1 MSTDQ
6 SEVGPHHLRR
16 HTRQASEP
24 SRAQRRR
31 RPVTTGERGRVTVT
45 APIETTGAAAEAQPE
60 AVLAGADKGQIEGRS
75 LGQIAWSRFK
85 RDKVAVAGG
94 VIVVLLIVIAA
105 LSRPLQHLLGLDPN
119 EFYQDLIDPSTSLP
133 KGGWGGMSADHPL
146 GVEPKFGR
154 DILARILEGS
164 WVSLVVAFGATVL
177 SNVIGAILGVVAG
190 FYGGRV
196 DAVISRL
203 MDTFLAFP
211 LLLFAIAISATL
223 QGGAFGL
230 NGLPLHIGVLIFV
243 IGFFNWPY
251 LGRIV
256 RGQTMAL
263 REREFV
269 DAARGMGARGPYILF
284 KELLPNLVGPIIV
297 YSTLLIPTNIIFEAS
312 LSFLGVG
319 IQQPQASWGGMLNQ
333 AVGYFQVDP
342 QYMIVPGLA
351 IFVTVL
357 AFNLL
362 GDGLRDALDPRSR

>member
-1 MSTDQ
+1 MA
-6 SEVGPHHLRR
+6 G
-16 HTRQASEP
+16 A
-24 SRAQRRR
+24 
-31 RPVTTGERGRVTVT
+31 
-45 APIETTGAAAEAQPE
+45 GAA
-60 AVLAGADKGQIEGRS
+60 QIEGRS
-75 LGQIAWSRFK
+75 LGRIAWNRFK
-85 RDKVAVAGG
+85 KDKIAVVGG
-94 VIVVLLIVIAA
+94 IVVILLVLIAA
-105 LSRPLQHLLGLDPN
+105 FARPLQHLLGLDPN
-119 EFYQDLIDPSTSLP
+119 AFHQDLIDSSTSLP
-133 KGGWGGMSADHPL
+133 KGGMGGMSGDHPL

-190 FYGGRV
+190 YYGGRV
-196 DAVISRL
+196 DTVISRL

-211 LLLFAIAISATL
+211 LLLFAISISATL

-230 NGLPLHIGVLIFV
+230 DGLPLHICVLIFV

-256 RGQTMAL
+256 RGQTLAL

-284 KELLPNLVGPIIV
+284 RELLPNLVGPIIV

-319 IQQPQASWGGMLNQ
+319 IQPPQASWGGMLNQ
-333 AVGYFQVDP
+333 AVDYFQVDP

>member
-1 MSTDQ
+1 M
-6 SEVGPHHLRR
+6 
-16 HTRQASEP
+16 
-24 SRAQRRR
+24 
-31 RPVTTGERGRVTVT
+31 T
-45 APIETTGAAAEAQPE
+45 APIETTAAASEAQPE
-60 AVLAGADKGQIEGRS
+60 AALAGAGKGQIEGRS
-75 LGQIAWSRFK
+75 LGQIAWTRFK

-94 VIVVLLIVIAA
+94 VIVVLLILLAILA
-105 LSRPLQHLLGLDPN
+105 RPLQSMLGLDPN
-119 EFYQDLIDPSTSLP
+119 AFNQDLIDPNTSLP
-133 KGGWGGMSADHPL
+133 KGGMGGMSGDHPL
-146 GVEPKFGR
+146 GVDPKFGR
-154 DILARILEGS
+154 DLATRLLEGS
-164 WVSLVVAFGATVL
+164 WVSLVVAFGATIL

-196 DAVISRL
+196 DSIISRL

-230 NGLPLHIGVLIFV
+230 EGLPLHLSVLIFV

-256 RGQTMAL
+256 RGQTLAL

-269 DAARGMGARGPYILF
+269 DASRGMGAKGPYILF
-284 KELLPNLVGPIIV
+284 RELLPNLVGPIIV
-297 YSTLLIPTNIIFEAS
+297 YSTLLIPTNILFEAS

-319 IQQPQASWGGMLNQ
+319 IQPPQASWGGMLRE
-333 AVGYFQVDP
+333 AVTYYEVDP
-342 QYMIVPGLA
+342 QFMIVPGLA

>member
-1 MSTDQ
+1 M
-6 SEVGPHHLRR
+6 
-16 HTRQASEP
+16 
-24 SRAQRRR
+24 
-31 RPVTTGERGRVTVT
+31 T
-45 APIETTGAAAEAQPE
+45 APIETTGSQTDAQPE
-60 AVLAGADKGQIEGRS
+60 AVLVGVKSQEIEGRS
-75 LGQIAWSRFK
+75 LGQIAWTRFK
-85 RDKVAVAGG
+85 RDKVAVGG
-94 VIVVLLIVIAA
+94 GIVVVLLVLAAA
-105 LSRPLQHLLGLDPN
+105 LSRPLQALLGLDPN
-119 EFYQDLIDPSTSLP
+119 QFHQDLIDPNTTLP
-133 KGGWGGMSADHPL
+133 KGAFGGMSWDHPL

-164 WVSLVVAFGATVL
+164 WVSLVVAFGATLL
-177 SNVIGAILGVVAG
+177 SNAIGTILGVVAG
-190 FYGGRV
+190 YYGGRV
-196 DAVISRL
+196 DTVISRM

-230 NGLPLHIGVLIFV
+230 EGLPLHILVLIFV

-251 LGRIV
+251 MGRIV
-256 RGQTMAL
+256 RGQALAL

-284 KELLPNLVGPIIV
+284 KELLPNLVAPIIV

-319 IQQPQASWGGMLNQ
+319 IQPPQASWGGMLDQ
-333 AVGYFQVDP
+333 AKDFFEVDP
-342 QYMIVPGLA
+342 QYMVVPGLA

>member
-1 MSTDQ
+1 M
-6 SEVGPHHLRR
+6 
-16 HTRQASEP
+16 
-24 SRAQRRR
+24 
-31 RPVTTGERGRVTVT
+31 T
-45 APIETTGAAAEAQPE
+45 APIETTPAAADAQPE
-60 AVLAGADKGQIEGRS
+60 AVLAGAGAARIEGRS
-75 LGQIAWSRFK
+75 LGRIAWNRFK
-85 RDKVAVAGG
+85 RDKVAVVGG
-94 VIVVLLIVIAA
+94 VVVILLVLIAVLA
-105 LSRPLQHLLGLDPN
+105 RPLQHLLGLDPN
-119 EFYQDLIDPSTSLP
+119 EFHQDLIDPNTSLP
-133 KGGWGGMSADHPL
+133 KGGWGGMSVDHPL

-164 WVSLVVAFGATVL
+164 WVSLVVAFGATIL

-190 FYGGRV
+190 YYGGRV
-196 DAVISRL
+196 DTVISRL

-211 LLLFAIAISATL
+211 LLLFAISISATL

-230 NGLPLHIGVLIFV
+230 DGLPLHICVLIFV

-256 RGQTMAL
+256 RGQTLAL

-284 KELLPNLVGPIIV
+284 RELLPNLVGPIIV

-319 IQQPQASWGGMLNQ
+319 IQPPQASWGGMLSQ
-333 AVGYFQVDP
+333 AVNFFQVDP

>member
-1 MSTDQ
+1 M
-6 SEVGPHHLRR
+6 
-16 HTRQASEP
+16 
-24 SRAQRRR
+24 
-31 RPVTTGERGRVTVT
+31 T
-45 APIETTGAAAEAQPE
+45 APIETTGPAANAQPE
-60 AVLAGADKGQIEGRS
+60 AVLKGVESKQIEGRS
-75 LGQIAWSRFK
+75 LGRIAWTRFK

-94 VIVVLLIVIAA
+94 VIVVLLILIAA
-105 LSRPLQHLLGLDPN
+105 LSRPIQSLLGLDPN
-119 EFYQDLIDPSTSLP
+119 AFNQDLIDPNTTLP
-133 KGGWGGMSADHPL
+133 KGGFGGMSWDHPL

-154 DILARILEGS
+154 DIFARIIEGS

-177 SNVIGAILGVVAG
+177 SNAIGAVLGVVAG
-190 FYGGRV
+190 YYGGRV
-196 DAVISRL
+196 DTVISRM

-230 NGLPLHIGVLIFV
+230 SGLPLHISVLIFV

-251 LGRIV
+251 MGRIV
-256 RGQTMAL
+256 RGQTLAL

-269 DAARGMGARGPYILF
+269 DASRGMGARGPYILF

-319 IQQPQASWGGMLNQ
+319 IQPPQASWGGMLNQ
-333 AVGYFQVDP
+333 AVDFYQVDP
-342 QYMIVPGLA
+342 QYMVVPGLA

-362 GDGLRDALDPRSR
+362 GDGLRDALDPRSH